1 MKKKQHI
8 LIAEDEA
15 VNRMLLRKI
24 LEEEYV
30 VSEVSDG
37 AGVLRALKES
47 GDSFTAVVLD
57 LIMPGMDGFEVL
69 KKISEMPEFS
79 NIPILV
85 ATGGSSPDSEAQ
97 SLAAGAWDYVTKP
110 YNPVVLRYRLRN
122 IIARSQM
129 PLLERVRV
137 LAQQDQLTGLYN
149 RRYFMKQTEKM
160 LKANADVRFVLIRLD
175 VDRFRLYN
183 ASFGSRAGDDLLRK
197 IAETLRATV
206 GTYPLCTYGRI
217 ESDIFCVCMPY
228 QEQKLMEDI
237 RRATAFSH
245 TLSKDYRLELSF
257 GLYVISGPEVEM
269 ENAYSRAVI
278 AAAKCKDNFNRSY
291 AFYDAAMEEAER
303 KNQQIINEMERALR
317 EKQFHVYLQ
326 PKYSMK
332 TGCPCGAEALVR
344 WEHPQRGMVMPGSFI
359 PLFERNGFILQLDYY
374 MWENVCALLK
384 QWIQEGKSP
393 MPVSVNV
400 SRVSLFSPDVVE
412 RLTGLVRKYE
422 IPVELLNLEIT
433 ESAYMA
439 NPAFMKKVIQELHDR
454 GFVIL
459 MDDFGSGYS
468 SLNTLKNIDVD
479 ILKIDL
485 RFLSIGERNAR
496 SEKILASVVRM
507 AGWIGTPVVVEGVE
521 TKEQRDFLESIGCV
535 FVQGY
540 FYAKPM
546 PVPDYVSLM
555 ERTALPENLG
565 KDTLREEDFPNALW
579 SSDARVSELL
589 REVSAPFVLYEY
601 SDGQVDVLRMNEE
614 YLRIF
619 SNEETSRMLSD
630 RELAK
635 LREAMDR
642 CVAGG
647 DSAECDC
654 MFLIQN
660 GVSRWFQIRLHY
672 IATTGKVS
680 LLSGTFKDISMEKRL
695 EFSMVRLF
703 NRMDGTGEHT
713 RKILV
718 VDDSAVSRE
727 ILGKLF
733 ENRYEVLYAAD
744 GAEGMQILQ
753 KNAEDISLILLDMI
767 MPVMDGRQF
776 LHAKGELPAC
786 TDIPVIIISVQDDES
801 IQTDM
806 LNYGISDYITKPY
819 VPEVVLKRVENVLDY
834 RNRFSE
840 AVREYNGQLLISE
853 SQDRLRGEQTAYTPG
868 EIKELLKL
876 LAGVFDIVRIVD
888 PRETATLLFQED
900 GSIQR
905 VPYTCYR
912 IWKRDEHC
920 ENCASL
926 CALHQNSAEAKME
939 TLDDELYYV
948 VSRPLTIAEKPGTE
962 ERCVLEIVNRISHS
976 VLLKQP
982 DQRPVRTL
990 LEETRR
996 KMYTDELTGVYNRRY
1011 IHEML
1016 FSAKEQGGAVSLGVI
1031 LSDVTRFKDINDTWG
1046 HRVGDVVLQEIAAVL
1061 RAQVR
1066 DTDAVI
1072 RYGGDEFLIILTGC
1086 AESQT
1091 AQAVSRLSA
1100 AVCALQSKVLPEQLH
1115 MDFGYAYAGTLE
1127 SEEQFLQMV
1136 ETADARM
1143 YQTKRE
1149 RARHK
1154 TDAREKPQGRDE
1166 HAEN

>member
-660 GVSRWFQIRLHY
+660 GVSRWFQMPERWSRRSSSCKWWRLRTPGCIRQSGNVPG
-672 IATTGKVS
+672 TKRMPGKS
-680 LLSGTFKDISMEKRL
+680 RKGGMN
-695 EFSMVRLF
+695 M
-703 NRMDGTGEHT
+703 
-713 RKILV
+713 RKIDLRIT
-718 VDDSAVSRE
+718 AALLG
-727 ILGKLF
+727 ILF
-733 ENRYEVLYAAD
+733 
-744 GAEGMQILQ
+744 
-753 KNAEDISLILLDMI
+753 
-767 MPVMDGRQF
+767 
-776 LHAKGELPAC
+776 
-786 TDIPVIIISVQDDES
+786 
-801 IQTDM
+801 
-806 LNYGISDYITKPY
+806 
-819 VPEVVLKRVENVLDY
+819 
-834 RNRFSE
+834 
-840 AVREYNGQLLISE
+840 
-853 SQDRLRGEQTAYTPG
+853 
-868 EIKELLKL
+868 
-876 LAGVFDIVRIVD
+876 
-888 PRETATLLFQED
+888 
-900 GSIQR
+900 
-905 VPYTCYR
+905 
-912 IWKRDEHC
+912 
-920 ENCASL
+920 
-926 CALHQNSAEAKME
+926 
-939 TLDDELYYV
+939 
-948 VSRPLTIAEKPGTE
+948 
-962 ERCVLEIVNRISHS
+962 
-976 VLLKQP
+976 
-982 DQRPVRTL
+982 
-990 LEETRR
+990 
-996 KMYTDELTGVYNRRY
+996 
-1011 IHEML
+1011 
-1016 FSAKEQGGAVSLGVI
+1016 
-1031 LSDVTRFKDINDTWG
+1031 
-1046 HRVGDVVLQEIAAVL
+1046 
-1061 RAQVR
+1061 
-1066 DTDAVI
+1066 
-1072 RYGGDEFLIILTGC
+1072 LTGC
-1086 AESQT
+1086 TQ
-1091 AQAVSRLSA
+1091 LSA
-1100 AVCALQSKVLPEQLH
+1100 EQNRREFSIPRPCRTSGRTGGA
-1115 MDFGYAYAGTLE
+1115 FGAICEFFTKSITGTR
-1127 SEEQFLQMV
+1127 
-1136 ETADARM
+1136 TWD
-1143 YQTKRE
+1143 
-1149 RARHK
+1149 
-1154 TDAREKPQGRDE
+1154 PQRS
-1166 HAEN
+1166 